1 MIKQVITDKSR
12 SKHALP
18 GDQVH
23 YTSDSIAVK
32 FWSLRSISQLYTVA
46 HIPPPDQILPLKM
59 ALSLFLVTWVIS
71 QALFGLSLGKS

>member
-12 SKHALP
+12 SEHALP

-32 FWSLRSISQLYTVA
+32 F
-46 HIPPPDQILPLKM
+46 
-59 ALSLFLVTWVIS
+59 
-71 QALFGLSLGKS
+71 